1 MTTESKRIGIAL
13 SGGGVRAAA
22 FHAGVLLWLAE
33 KGQLETI
40 RHISSVSGGS
50 LFAGLIFHISDYAW
64 PSSEAYASKVFPAI
78 RSVLT
83 SNSLQVNALLR
94 LLHPLNWR
102 FLLSRA
108 NILAQS
114 IRHLWGVTGSLSDLP
129 GNPVWSING
138 TTAENGRRFRFKEKK
153 LGDYEIGYA
162 DAPNFPLADAMAIS
176 AAFPGGIGPLK
187 IFSDRFEWEKRK
199 SWDWST
205 APEKIEPTFRRI
217 HIYDGGVYDNL
228 GLEPFFDIGKQVI
241 KTETGSPPVDFI
253 IVSDAGAA
261 FGRQQIPGPLHPGR
275 LERVANIGFGQAR
288 ALRVRSFVHFLQHNS
303 DSGMYVQIGSDPV
316 ASIKTYGEKSLP
328 MTDIQWLTADKVAEA
343 GRYPTSLRKMQ
354 VDEFDLL
361 ALHGYQ
367 TVAWNEFVFGS
378 TVALGNLKN

>member
-1 MTTESKRIGIAL
+1 MTTKSKRIGIAL

-33 KGQLETI
+33 KRQLETI

-50 LFAGLIFHISDYAW
+50 LFAGLVFQISDYAW
-64 PSSEAYASKVFPAI
+64 PSSEVYACKVFPAI
-78 RSVLT
+78 REVLT
-83 SNSLQVNALLR
+83 SNSLQANALLR
-94 LLHPLNWR
+94 LLNPSNWR

-108 NILAQS
+108 NIMAQS
-114 IRHLWGVTGSLSDLP
+114 IRHLWGVSGSLSDLP
-129 GNPVWSING
+129 DHPVWSING

-162 DAPNFPLADAMAIS
+162 DAPNFPLADAIAIS

-187 IFSDRFEWEKRK
+187 IFSDRFEWKKRK
-199 SWDWST
+199 SWDWT
-205 APEKIEPTFRRI
+205 AAPEQTEPTFRRI

-228 GLEPFFDIGKQVI
+228 GLEPFFDIGKQII

-261 FGRQQIPGPLHPGR
+261 FGRQQIPGPLHPRR
-275 LERVANIGFGQAR
+275 LERIANIGFDQAR
-288 ALRVRSFVHFLQHNS
+288 ALRVRSFVNFLQCNAGC
-303 DSGMYVQIGSDPV
+303 GMYLQIGSDPV

-328 MTDIQWLTADKVAEA
+328 IMNELWLAADKVVAA
-343 GRYPTSLRKMQ
+343 GSYPTSLSKMGM
-354 VDEFDLL
+354 DDFDLV

-367 TVAWNEFVFGS
+367 TAAWNELVFD
-378 TVALGNLKN
+378 TNV